1 MSVLTKQVQL
11 FKRVSFQE
19 KLLFT
24 KHLDTMIRAG
34 VPIAEA
40 LDTLAQQAK
49 SPMFTEIVLKLLSDI
64 KNGQPLAKSLKK
76 YPKVFDQFYVSL
88 IDVGEE
94 SGTLE
99 ENLAFLSKQ
108 MAKDFRLRK
117 KIKAA
122 MLYPMIIVIA
132 MIIMGTFIS
141 LFILPKLV
149 DFFSAFEID
158 LPPTTKLLL
167 FISNTMKNYGY
178 LIVSGIFA
186 LAILARVITRLTVV
200 RPWWHSFLL
209 RFPLVGKLISYG
221 QLSRFARN
229 LGTLVKSGVP
239 ITRSLEI
246 TANTLSNLKFKND
259 LREVAKALTKGKNI
273 GNTLE
278 KKQYFEYPPLVS
290 RMVSIGEKTGNLDET
305 LLYLGDFYDEEID
318 DFSQNLSTILEPILL
333 IAIGLGVGFVAL
345 AIISPIYELTG
356 SIRK

>member
-1 MSVLTKQVQL
+1 MSVLTKQIQ
-11 FKRVSFQE
+11 FSKRVPFQE

-40 LDTLAQQAK
+40 LDTLVEQAK
-49 SPMFTEIVLKLLSDI
+49 SPVFKKIISKLLSDTQ
-64 KNGQPLAKSLKK
+64 NGQPLAKSLRKHK
-76 YPKVFDQFYVSL
+76 KVFDQFYISL

-108 MAKDFRLRK
+108 MTKDFRLRK
-117 KIKAA
+117 KLKAA

-149 DFFSAFEID
+149 DFFSAFEIE
-158 LPPTTKLLL
+158 LPPTTKFLL
-167 FISNTMKNYGY
+167 FISNTMKDYGL
-178 LIVSGIFA
+178 LIFGGIFA
-186 LAILARVITRLTVV
+186 LTVLARIITRFPSI
-200 RPWWHSFLL
+200 RPRWHSFLL
-209 RFPLVGKLISYG
+209 RLPLIGKLISYG

-229 LGTLVKSGVP
+229 LGTLIKSGVP

-273 GNTLE
+273 GDTLV
-278 KKQYFEYPPLVS
+278 KNHYFEYPPLVS
-290 RMVSIGEKTGNLDET
+290 RMISIGEKTGNLDET

-333 IAIGLGVGFVAL
+333 IGIGLGVGFVAL